1 VESTVVTEKLSER
14 FKQARER
21 ACLSIEE
28 VAARTGLS
36 KPCIWD
42 LEVYPD
48 ELTSVYSLHDVRRFA
63 GVLGITASDLLG
75 ASTTEDPISAVELV
89 RLIHDQCRSRGIQL
103 EQFEDI
109 VEWKLADSLEPPE
122 KLLEDMSL
130 DGLQWLCR
138 ELGIDWQRVVRA
150 V

>member
-1 VESTVVTEKLSER
+1 MADNLGER

-21 ACLSIEE
+21 AGLSIEE
-28 VAARTGLS
+28 VAERTGLS

-42 LEVYPD
+42 IECCPD
-48 ELTSVYSLHDVRRFA
+48 ELMSVYSLSDVCRFA
-63 GVLGITASDLLG
+63 VIFGISASDLLG
-75 ASTTEDPISAVELV
+75 TSTTEDPVSAAELAQ
-89 RLIHDQCRSRGIQL
+89 RIHDQCRTRAIRL

-109 VEWKLADSLEPPE
+109 VEWKLANSLDPPE
-122 KLLEDMSL
+122 KLLRDMSL

-138 ELGIDWQRVVRA
+138 ELGIDWQRVVRG